1 MIQDRLKALRS
12 EMAKRGISLYVVP
25 TADFHESEYVGEH
38 FKARKY
44 ITGFTGSAGTAVITM
59 DEAGLWTD
67 GRYFVQAAAQ
77 LKDTTVKLFKIG
89 EEGVPTVD
97 EYIKD
102 TLSDGGVIGFDG
114 RVVNAAWGKRLSE
127 IAKEKHGS
135 MYVNEDLIDLIW
147 TDRPPMSKA
156 PVMIFDN
163 KYTGEDI
170 SSKLK
175 RVREQ
180 MTQKGATLHLMSSL
194 YDIAWLLNVR
204 GGDISYVPVV
214 LSYLALSQD
223 SCIWFL
229 QEEVVTE
236 TLKAYLDK
244 NGIQTRPYD
253 DFYEY
258 VKHIDEKETV
268 LLNTSIVNYRIC
280 DSLPDGVKVIDAEDP
295 TVVMKAVKNEV
306 QLENLRKAHLKDAV
320 AMCKFMY
327 WLKTNI
333 GKIPMTEIS
342 ASDYLASLR
351 AE

>member
-156 PVMIFDN
+156 AVMIFDN

-180 MTQKGATLHLMSSL
+180 MAKKGATLHLMSSL

-204 GGDISYVPVV
+204 GGDISYVPV
-214 LSYLALSQD
+214 AH
-223 SCIWFL
+223 
-229 QEEVVTE
+229 
-236 TLKAYLDK
+236 
-244 NGIQTRPYD
+244 G
-253 DFYEY
+253 
-258 VKHIDEKETV
+258 KH
-268 LLNTSIVNYRIC
+268 SAG
-280 DSLPDGVKVIDAEDP
+280 S
-295 TVVMKAVKNEV
+295 V
-306 QLENLRKAHLKDAV
+306 QLDGDVSELGHSDVGVEVDLPRQDDRPRLRVPTQLRDGPNQPSTCSTGSAHTDAR
-320 AMCKFMY
+320 AH
-327 WLKTNI
+327 
-333 GKIPMTEIS
+333 EIVERRHHVGARTARRLCS
-342 ASDYLASLR
+342 CVYESKSVGDHS
-351 AE
+351 

>member
-135 MYVNEDLIDLIW
+135 MYVNEDLIDIIW

-180 MTQKGATLHLMSSL
+180 MAQKG
-194 YDIAWLLNVR
+194 
-204 GGDISYVPVV
+204 
-214 LSYLALSQD
+214 
-223 SCIWFL
+223 C
-229 QEEVVTE
+229 
-236 TLKAYLDK
+236 
-244 NGIQTRPYD
+244 
-253 DFYEY
+253 
-258 VKHIDEKETV
+258 
-268 LLNTSIVNYRIC
+268 NTSSDVITLRYRLAFKCQGRRHKLCACSAFIPGTVTGQLHMVFAGRGC
-280 DSLPDGVKVIDAEDP
+280 DRDS
-295 TVVMKAVKNEV
+295 
-306 QLENLRKAHLKDAV
+306 
-320 AMCKFMY
+320 
-327 WLKTNI
+327 
-333 GKIPMTEIS
+333 
-342 ASDYLASLR
+342 
-351 AE
+351 

>member
-1 MIQDRLKALRS
+1 
-12 EMAKRGISLYVVP
+12 
-25 TADFHESEYVGEH
+25 
-38 FKARKY
+38 
-44 ITGFTGSAGTAVITM
+44 
-59 DEAGLWTD
+59 
-67 GRYFVQAAAQ
+67 
-77 LKDTTVKLFKIG
+77 
-89 EEGVPTVD
+89 
-97 EYIKD
+97 
-102 TLSDGGVIGFDG
+102 
-114 RVVNAAWGKRLSE
+114 
-127 IAKEKHGS
+127 

-180 MTQKGATLHLMSSL
+180 MAQKGATLHLMSSL

-204 GGDISYVPVV
+204 RRHKLCACSAFISGTVTGQLHMV
-214 LSYLALSQD
+214 
-223 SCIWFL
+223 L

-351 AE
+351 AEQEGFLDLSFATICGYADHGAIVHYSATEESDRQLKPESLLLVDSGGHYLEEPQISRGPLH